1 MFTKTFRFR
10 MFNDFMRRYDQN
22 TFAKY
27 SSIQFLLNTK
37 KQKKMSKEVILT
49 AVITSLLTV
58 GLMIAKE
65 KLMK

>member
-27 SSIQFLLNTK
+27 SSIQFLLNAK
-37 KQKKMSKEVILT
+37 KQKKMSKEVVIT
-49 AVITSLLTV
+49 AVLAAVLTV